1 MADKV
6 QVYSPDRVL
15 FIFAGLP
22 MSGFGEGSM
31 IAIEPDTDRVTHKVS
46 ADGDVALAR
55 SANRVVQLTAI
66 FLQTSQSNDLLMS
79 ILEADTQRGTISL
92 VPALIQDLSGRTNF
106 ISSRAWIK
114 REPNVVFGREVEERE
129 WMIGA
134 VPSTY
139 FIGGNQ

>member
-1 MADKV
+1 MIIITPDQTITAGNAAATSIPPELRR
-6 QVYSPDRVL
+6 QV
-15 FIFAGLP
+15 
-22 MSGFGEGSM
+22 E
-31 IAIEPDTDRVTHKVS
+31 
-46 ADGDVALAR
+46 
-55 SANRVVQLTAI
+55 
-66 FLQTSQSNDLLMS
+66 QSNDLLMG
-79 ILEADTQRGTISL
+79 ILEADTQRGTVSL